1 MSPKKCENGRVL
13 ASVICMLPQ
22 ALRSLRLSGCVNL
35 SCTRTPAVV
44 PSLGRSIVALPV
56 DAPRELRANDP
67 SANGRFPAPPSLNFC
82 ILSNYAICK
91 KGGGFYACSTSAFKL
106 NYFET
111 ASGIRFVLCTELG
124 AGDMRE
130 VLRHIFSNIFVECL
144 TKNPMWKADEPISCP
159 LFVQQLTNYLDGI

>member
-1 MSPKKCENGRVL
+1 MVEIYTMHIFNRKGTCLYYQEWNRPLPVRGDLLQEHKLMFGFLFSLKQLVSKMSP
-13 ASVICMLPQ
+13 
-22 ALRSLRLSGCVNL
+22 
-35 SCTRTPAVV
+35 
-44 PSLGRSIVALPV
+44 
-56 DAPRELRANDP
+56 
-67 SANGRFPAPPSLNFC
+67 
-82 ILSNYAICK
+82 K